1 MTIKK
6 HQSDNTE
13 DNQTLENF
21 EDKAKSVDSS
31 RRGFTKAGLAASGV
45 ILTLAS
51 RPVLANTVCKSPSG
65 FLSGNTSSHIEQMC
79 FGNYP
84 DYYANHPEAWQGTI
98 YEPGEYDVNK
108 DTNANNN
115 STNESESSN
124 SGGSTNNTV
133 TGSRHNIDKWVGG
146 TPFQQ
151 AFPGSS
157 QFPGRSMMQVLW
169 MNNEMGGHCVAA
181 LLNSALG
188 LTPPLTERRV
198 VDIFLEYE
206 MKGFFEPTAGVQW
219 YSQDIIHYL
228 NSLT

>member
-1 MTIKK
+1 MKDK
-6 HQSDNTE
+6 LQLDN
-13 DNQTLENF
+13 LK
-21 EDKAKSVDSS
+21 DKTKSVDTS
-31 RRGFTKAGLAASGV
+31 RRRFAKTGLAASGV

-51 RPVLANTVCKSPSG
+51 RPVLANTLLCRSPSG

-84 DYYANHPEAWQGTI
+84 DYYANHPEAWQGTR
-98 YEPGEYDVNK
+98 YEPGVYDSTKSSN
-108 DTNANNN
+108 TNNN
-115 STNESESSN
+115 SNNNSNNSENSSN
-124 SGGSTNNTV
+124 DKSSTSGVAGGTNQV
-133 TGSRHNIDKWVGG
+133 DKWVGG

-169 MNNEMGGHCVAA
+169 MNNEMGGQCVAA

-188 LTPPLTERRV
+188 LTPPLTEIRV
-198 VDIFLEYE
+198 VEIFLEYE
-206 MKGFFEPTAGVQW
+206 TKGFFEPTAGVHW
-219 YSQDIIHYL
+219 YSQDIIYYL